1 MGKKI
6 SVDSATLMNK
16 VLELTE
22 ALKLFPFD
30 LKKYEIIIHPQ
41 SLVHAI
47 VKFKNGTTYLLY
59 HLPDMKI
66 PIANAMFNKNFL
78 YEKYF
83 NKKINIKGFSNQ
95 NLEFLPVD
103 KNKFSTLKLISK
115 INSSKSGPIII
126 NAANE
131 IFVDEFLKHKI
142 TFNNISEYLNLVLK
156 DKNYIKTSNMTSNSL
171 KSIYKIDTWGRYLAH
186 KIIKKR
192 KQY

>member
-1 MGKKI
+1 MKKLEI
-6 SVDSATLMNK
+6 NIPDSVKITP
-16 VLELTE
+16 ELIKRIQLASLPEITE
-22 ALKLFPFD
+22 HHALS
-30 LKKYEIIIHPQ
+30 IC
-41 SLVHAI
+41 
-47 VKFKNGTTYLLY
+47 
-59 HLPDMKI
+59 
-66 PIANAMFNKNFL
+66 
-78 YEKYF
+78 EKYF